1 MTEPKQT
8 EFAMAAVDFAG
19 LFNSYFEP
27 VEVAGYRVKL
37 TAPEGPSTGGGV
49 QARQHI
55 TLVDEAGGRT
65 IVMGGCNSN
74 EKKAELRV
82 YDHVAKRFAE
92 RYDGLSFPV
101 QRGQFDDLRQK
112 LAQFFQGQGYSVA
125 SAQAPAT
132 PASTTAKPGGGGAGI
147 WIAITLLLLAIAGA
161 AVWYFVFYQAD

>member
-132 PASTTAKPGGGGAGI
+132 PAATTAKPGGGGAGI
-147 WIAITLLLLAIAGA
+147 WIAIILLLLAIAGA